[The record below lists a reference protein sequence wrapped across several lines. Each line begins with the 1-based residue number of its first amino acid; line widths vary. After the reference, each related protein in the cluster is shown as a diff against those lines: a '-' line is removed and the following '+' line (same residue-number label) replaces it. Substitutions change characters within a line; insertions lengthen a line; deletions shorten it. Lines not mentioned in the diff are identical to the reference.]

1 MSSPPNPKRYQ
12 APRFLYFAI
21 NIILVLIH
29 LDDDL
34 VSKMFGLFIIN
45 ILTL

>member
-21 NIILVLIH
+21 SIILVLIH

-34 VSKMFGLFIIN
+34 VSKMFGLFFIN